1 MKKTL
6 YTETKLED
14 FGDGKK
20 RRILSYNEDMMLV
33 EVTFEQGGV
42 GAAHSHPHRQI
53 SYVQSGLFVF
63 ACEGKEHKVGPGDS
77 LLFKQRRGT
86 FGEMPGRGRGSRLLH
101 SLSAGLSLSDDGLC
115 PWYWRNTREK

>member
-14 FGDGKK
+14 FGDGKR
-20 RRILSYNEDMMLV
+20 RRILSYNEEMMLV
-33 EVTFEQGGV
+33 EVTFDQGGI

-63 ACEGKEHKVGPGDS
+63 ACEGKEHSVGPGDS
-77 LLFKQRRGT
+77 LLF
-86 FGEMPGRGRGSRLLH
+86 EANVVH
-101 SLSAGLSLSDDGLC
+101 SVKCIEEGVVLDFFTPCRQDFL
-115 PWYWRNTREK
+115 

>member
-6 YTETKLED
+6 YTETQLED

-20 RRILSYNEDMMLV
+20 RRILSYNEEMMLV
-33 EVTFEQGGV
+33 EVTFDQGGI

-63 ACEGKEHKVGPGDS
+63 ACEDKEHTVGPGDS
-77 LLFKQRRGT
+77 LLF
-86 FGEMPGRGRGSRLLH
+86 EANVVH
-101 SLSAGLSLSDDGLC
+101 SVKCIEEGVVLDFFTPCRQDFL
-115 PWYWRNTREK
+115 

>member
-20 RRILSYNEDMMLV
+20 RRILLYNEDMMLV

-53 SYVQSGLFVF
+53 SYVRSGLFAF
-63 ACEGKEHKVGPGDS
+63 TCEGKEHTVGPGDS
-77 LLFKQRRGT
+77 LLF
-86 FGEMPGRGRGSRLLH
+86 EADVVH
-101 SLSAGLSLSDDGLC
+101 SVKCLEEGVVLDFFTPCRQDFL
-115 PWYWRNTREK
+115 